1 MTEAI
6 ARPGTV
12 YLVGAGPGDP
22 GLLTLRARELL
33 RECDVIV
40 HDALVN
46 QRIFSSEFLSR
57 DRPAE
62 MHDVGKRGGIGGG
75 GILSAR
81 QPDIEALLIR
91 LAREG
96 KRVVR
101 LKGGDPFVFGRGSEE
116 ALSLSAAS
124 VPFEIVPGVT
134 AGVAASAYAG
144 IPVTHRGIAT
154 SVTFVTGHE
163 DPDKQEAETDWQALA
178 RVGGTLV
185 LYMGVRRL
193 PEIVAALLSGG
204 MDPSTPLAMIEWGTY
219 PRQRVVGATL
229 ETAVEHARA
238 AGVVAPSVTIVGD
251 VVRLREEIAWFERR
265 ALSGK
270 RIVVTR
276 ARAQAS
282 ELVSRLTEL
291 GADVLEAPV
300 IRIEPLLSDDL
311 QAAVA
316 RLDTY
321 GWIIF
326 TSRNAVD
333 VVWRAVKAAG
343 RDARVF
349 ALAKLCAVGPATADA
364 LAGVGLAADLVPER
378 FVAEGIVEAMAGRDD
393 VRGARVLFARALEA
407 RDVVVK
413 GLASLGAV
421 VDDVA
426 VYRTVQDDESA
437 AALCDWLDRDRVDL
451 VTFTSA
457 STVRN
462 FVAAV
467 GAARSRSARAASIG
481 PVTTS
486 AARAAGID
494 VATEADSA
502 TIPDLV
508 AAIVQLCGSAQ

>member
-1 MTEAI
+1 MSVTEAI

-300 IRIEPLLSDDL
+300 IRIDRKS
-311 QAAVA
+311 
-316 RLDTY
+316 
-321 GWIIF
+321 
-326 TSRNAVD
+326 
-333 VVWRAVKAAG
+333 VV
-343 RDARVF
+343 
-349 ALAKLCAVGPATADA
+349 
-364 LAGVGLAADLVPER
+364 
-378 FVAEGIVEAMAGRDD
+378 
-393 VRGARVLFARALEA
+393 
-407 RDVVVK
+407 
-413 GLASLGAV
+413 
-421 VDDVA
+421 
-426 VYRTVQDDESA
+426 
-437 AALCDWLDRDRVDL
+437 
-451 VTFTSA
+451 
-457 STVRN
+457 
-462 FVAAV
+462 
-467 GAARSRSARAASIG
+467 
-481 PVTTS
+481 
-486 AARAAGID
+486 
-494 VATEADSA
+494 
-502 TIPDLV
+502 
-508 AAIVQLCGSAQ
+508 